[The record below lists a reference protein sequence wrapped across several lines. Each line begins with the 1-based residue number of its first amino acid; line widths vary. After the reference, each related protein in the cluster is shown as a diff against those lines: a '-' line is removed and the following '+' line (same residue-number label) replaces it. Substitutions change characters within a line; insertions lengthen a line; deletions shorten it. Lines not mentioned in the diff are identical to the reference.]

1 MDLLTTPALWI
12 ANRNFSDKNIKTRYV
27 FHDIN
32 AKITHRFSDR
42 NKLSLSVYSARDLF
56 KSRVLQQFPEGYMF
70 QKYEERDEN
79 TFHIRWG
86 NLSVGLNWNGQLTPK
101 LSGNVSLV
109 YARNLAKYS
118 FLSDESYYEQDKRVS
133 MERMQRSNYSTIDDV
148 GYRMEFSYRPAASHH
163 IRLGSNYLFHL
174 YHPQRIAS
182 QDISC
187 LLYTSDAADEL

>member
-1 MDLLTTPALWI
+1 M
-12 ANRNFSDKNIKTRYV
+12 
-27 FHDIN
+27 
-32 AKITHRFSDR
+32 
-42 NKLSLSVYSARDLF
+42 
-56 KSRVLQQFPEGYMF
+56 
-70 QKYEERDEN
+70 
-79 TFHIRWG
+79 
-86 NLSVGLNWNGQLTPK
+86 NWNGQLTPK

-182 QDISC
+182 QDIRE
-187 LLYTSDAADEL
+187 TAGIADTLSSAGEGRYRGSEISF